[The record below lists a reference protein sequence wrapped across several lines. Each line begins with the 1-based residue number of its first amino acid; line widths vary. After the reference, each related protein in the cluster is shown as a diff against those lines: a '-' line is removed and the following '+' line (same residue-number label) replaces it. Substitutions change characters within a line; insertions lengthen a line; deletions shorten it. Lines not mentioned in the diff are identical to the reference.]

1 MFTTKSV
8 RIPRMRPLSLL
19 LALALLA
26 HADEKDLDQPPT
38 SPKARKLREDGKALW
53 DLVQPVWEKVRY
65 RKPVTPEEATAT
77 VSVLEEAIGILE
89 KSLEEEW
96 NGETNRW
103 LADASRAWYWLQPAL
118 PPPEPPADEAA
129 KRKAEKEAQAEHLAR
144 IREIRDF
151 IMKWGRERRVDSLLR
166 TCPKCD
172 GRKEIRSSFGDRTP
186 CAACSKRGRLVDRE
200 AVIEARWDRF
210 SPLYRTQSRHEAAV
224 NRLLRSV
231 APDETK
237 DVFAPYISSVS
248 IKDVED
254 NGLWA
259 RVKAVDIVQPS
270 ANSPKTE
277 KQDVTYV
284 LFRIGPVWYAY
295 DQQADRELL
304 DLSAQLAP
312 PDETKK

>member
-1 MFTTKSV
+1 MFTPKGV
-8 RIPRMRPLSLL
+8 RIPRMRQLSLL

-38 SPKARKLREDGKALW
+38 SLKAKKLREEGKALW
-53 DLVQPVWEKVRY
+53 DGVQPVWEKVRY
-65 RKPVTPEEATAT
+65 KKPVTPEEAAAA
-77 VSVLEEAIGILE
+77 VPALEQAIPILE

-103 LADASRAWYWLQPAL
+103 LADASRCWYWLQPAL

-129 KRKAEKEAQAEHLAR
+129 KRKAEKDAQSERLAR

-151 IMKWGRERRVDSLLR
+151 IMKWGRERRADSLLR

-172 GRKEIRSSFGDRTP
+172 GRKEIRSSFGDRSP
-186 CAACSKRGRLVDRE
+186 CTACSKRGRLVDRE
-200 AVIEARWDRF
+200 AVIEARWLRF
-210 SPLYRTQSRHEAAV
+210 SPLYRMQSRHEATL
-224 NRLLRSV
+224 NRLLRAL
-231 APDETK
+231 APDESK
-237 DVFAPYISSVS
+237 DVFAPYLTSVS

-277 KQDVTYV
+277 KQEVTYV

-295 DQQADRELL
+295 DLQADRELL
-304 DLSAQLAP
+304 DLTEQLTP
-312 PDETKK
+312 PADAKK